1 LLVSVGSNVITVV
14 YDFVLIGELVQMLSS
29 VTHTHTHTH
38 THRQPGLMS
47 SETTKQRENQ
57 Q

>member
-1 LLVSVGSNVITVV
+1 MVSNDVTVV
-14 YDFVLIGELVQMLSS
+14 SDFVKIGQLVQKLERG
-29 VTHTHTHTH
+29 THTH